1 MNMIQDILKK
11 FAPQLAK
18 HGVKLSVEETAPEAT
33 KVEMMAEGAL
43 ADGTMIYSNADA
55 FAEGVEVFVM
65 DADGNPIPL
74 ADGEYTMDNGMT
86 IVVAAGIIES
96 MAEAITEEPT
106 VEIEVEQEDDLFKD
120 SLEESERDIE
130 KKEYQRRREELL
142 LLGKAEVK
150 KRLNAMGKR
159 FPTIK
164 MGENKG
170 ADEPMKRAAS
180 IILDKRNRNLTEEQI
195 LLLLG

>member
-1 MNMIQDILKK
+1 MIAKTSYPNFTFGEGSITLQFDYTGTIDTHYKEEVDLLKK
-11 FAPQLAK
+11 HDHKYWTITDYTYISQTKYMEKKRL
-18 HGVKLSVEETAPEAT
+18 LEELQEQRKAPEE
-33 KVEMMAEGAL
+33 K
-43 ADGTMIYSNADA
+43 
-55 FAEGVEVFVM
+55 
-65 DADGNPIPL
+65 P
-74 ADGEYTMDNGMT
+74 
-86 IVVAAGIIES
+86 IES
-96 MAEAITEEPT
+96 D
-106 VEIEVEQEDDLFKD
+106 QEDDLFKD

>member
-1 MNMIQDILKK
+1 VIAKSYSYRLTFEEDNILLQFGYDHLLETNIKEEVDLLKK
-11 FAPQLAK
+11 YDKKKWDIIDHAYISQTKYMEKKRL
-18 HGVKLSVEETAPEAT
+18 LEELQEQRKAPEE
-33 KVEMMAEGAL
+33 KK
-43 ADGTMIYSNADA
+43 I
-55 FAEGVEVFVM
+55 
-65 DADGNPIPL
+65 
-74 ADGEYTMDNGMT
+74 
-86 IVVAAGIIES
+86 
-96 MAEAITEEPT
+96 EEP
-106 VEIEVEQEDDLFKD
+106 QEDDLFKD